1 MALASLSLDDPGPNQ
16 ASLASMPEELWRRI
30 AAYLRPATTA
40 RAFVVASGRSSSLQK
55 ALRAEIEQT
64 ERNLFGI
71 TRGEAEKMLVE
82 KCLMRG
88 AGKSRTEASES
99 LNYLLETSKVMAD
112 NPASWL
118 TDDVARWYLAYGA
131 DPNALLFGVPLLVR
145 VAQLV
150 ASSETSSDPMALAKL
165 LIAAGADP
173 NATDGNGLSA
183 LATCYQN
190 LMVWFEQRDW
200 ETAVRSSKLTG
211 ELIGFLIATTYDQMH
226 VPGTRGQGFD
236 VLHPQIR
243 KQEEALPGLTY
254 LDVTSRYLRFF
265 DETAGDIPGGNRFVA
280 EIVTIHH
287 ATTLFSKQSAPVP
300 VVVDAPTQRQANRR
314 SILREYM

>member
-1 MALASLSLDDPGPNQ
+1 
-16 ASLASMPEELWRRI
+16 
-30 AAYLRPATTA
+30 
-40 RAFVVASGRSSSLQK
+40 
-55 ALRAEIEQT
+55 
-64 ERNLFGI
+64 
-71 TRGEAEKMLVE
+71 
-82 KCLMRG
+82 
-88 AGKSRTEASES
+88 
-99 LNYLLETSKVMAD
+99 
-112 NPASWL
+112 
-118 TDDVARWYLAYGA
+118 
-131 DPNALLFGVPLLVR
+131 
-145 VAQLV
+145 
-150 ASSETSSDPMALAKL
+150 
-165 LIAAGADP
+165 
-173 NATDGNGLSA
+173 
-183 LATCYQN
+183 
-190 LMVWFEQRDW
+190 
-200 ETAVRSSKLTG
+200 
-211 ELIGFLIATTYDQMH
+211 MH